1 MRLQVFSRREKGVQ
15 KRGRGARRSEP
26 GAKAPK
32 PASAALSRP
41 RKNAAP
47 RAGRRS
53 ARTAPPA
60 RAVRA
65 ARSVE
70 NAPHRDGVH
79 PRGGEMGERVARNTG
94 GTSSDD
100 LYHHT
105 SQYIGRGILEQ

>member
-15 KRGRGARRSEP
+15 KRGRDTRRSEP

-47 RAGRRS
+47 RA
-53 ARTAPPA
+53 
-60 RAVRA
+60 

-79 PRGGEMGERVARNTG
+79 PRGREMGERVARNTG